1 MNTKI
6 YWTNR
11 YKTGGNSGAGSYNDL
26 YILKRDII
34 NDIISKKDIK
44 SIIDFGCGDGNQIKE
59 INIKKYI
66 GFDIAD
72 SSINICKKKY
82 NDDKTKEFYN
92 YNMINSI
99 DMKSANLTLS
109 LDVLYHILEDDLFI
123 DYIKNLFNYSNNYV
137 LIYSSNVKGTKN
149 QHIYT
154 RKFTDYISNLFPN
167 WQLIKKIDQKY
178 PTKSSADFYLYKKV
192 ILLT

>member
-123 DYIKNLFNYSNNYV
+123 DYIKNFFNYSNNYV

-178 PTKSSADFYLYKKV
+178 PTKSSADFYLYKK
-192 ILLT
+192 LY

>member
-178 PTKSSADFYLYKKV
+178 PTKSSADFYLYKK
-192 ILLT
+192 LY

>member
-82 NDDKTKEFYN
+82 N
-92 YNMINSI
+92 
-99 DMKSANLTLS
+99 
-109 LDVLYHILEDDLFI
+109 
-123 DYIKNLFNYSNNYV
+123 
-137 LIYSSNVKGTKN
+137 
-149 QHIYT
+149 
-154 RKFTDYISNLFPN
+154 
-167 WQLIKKIDQKY
+167 
-178 PTKSSADFYLYKKV
+178 
-192 ILLT
+192 